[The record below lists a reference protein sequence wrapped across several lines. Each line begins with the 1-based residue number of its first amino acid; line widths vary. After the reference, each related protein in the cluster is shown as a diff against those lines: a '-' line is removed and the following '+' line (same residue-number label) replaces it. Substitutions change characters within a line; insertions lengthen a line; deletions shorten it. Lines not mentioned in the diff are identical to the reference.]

1 MKPVVHYDQVISH
14 LIVGQVAFLTRTWD
28 HPGPN
33 VGNAGSTVMT
43 SPLVRVG
50 EDGEF
55 ETLNS
60 IYRRQHA
67 A

>member
-1 MKPVVHYDQVISH
+1 MKPVVHYDQCFTKPEEGKCMMLS
-14 LIVGQVAFLTRTWD
+14 RTWD
-28 HPGPN
+28 HPSLQ
-33 VGNAGSTVMT
+33 NAGSMVRTSTV
-43 SPLVRVG
+43 VRVG